1 MDVLNAEQELLDARV
16 QLISTTV
23 DEHLSV
29 YRLLFQMGRLTVE
42 YLNLPVQK
50 YDVEKYYELVKAS
63 PASKSRNGRKLDEL
77 LQQLNKD

>member
-1 MDVLNAEQELLDARV
+1 MNAEQELLDARV

-29 YRLLFQMGRLTVE
+29 YRLLLQMGRLTVD

-50 YDVEKYYELVKAS
+50 YDVEKYYELVKES
-63 PASKSRNGRKLDEL
+63 PASKSQNGKKLNKL

>member
-1 MDVLNAEQELLDARV
+1 MNAEQELLDARV

-29 YRLLFQMGRLTVE
+29 YRLLLQMGRLTVD

-50 YDVEKYYELVKAS
+50 YDVEKYYELIKES
-63 PASKSRNGRKLDEL
+63 PASKSQNGRKLNKL

>member
-1 MDVLNAEQELLDARV
+1 MNAEQELLDARV

-29 YRLLFQMGRLTVE
+29 YRLLLQMGRLNVD

-50 YDVEKYYELVKAS
+50 YDVEKYYELVKDS
-63 PASKSRNGRKLDEL
+63 PATKKSKRKKARKSCCK
-77 LQQLNKD
+77 N